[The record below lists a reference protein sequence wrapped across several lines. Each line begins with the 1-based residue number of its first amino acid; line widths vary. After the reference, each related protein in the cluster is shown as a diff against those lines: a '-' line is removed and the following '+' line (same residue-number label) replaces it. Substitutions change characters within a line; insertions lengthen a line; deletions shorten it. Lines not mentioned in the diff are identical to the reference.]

1 MTLRTVY
8 KKIRKVI
15 IYEIVCNITGE
26 RYIGSTI
33 QTIKERLKGHRSS
46 RGKISS
52 KPIIQRNNYQ
62 ANILETFYTRFELA
76 KLLKEQYYLDNNTNI
91 NKLRAIDL
99 YQKFLKI
106 LVDKYEKDRRKDE
119 KRINYLI
126 KFRNDNRLITRE
138 KQKEERQN
146 KKSIKCRCGGSS
158 KIDNKSHH
166 LKSKRHIIYSV
177 MEEMIATLE
186 NNLSTN
192 GK

>member
-8 KKIRKVI
+8 KRIRKVI
-15 IYEIVCNITGE
+15 IYEIVCNTTGE

-33 QTIKERLKGHRSS
+33 QNMKERLKGHICS
-46 RGKISS
+46 RGQISS
-52 KPIIQRNNYQ
+52 KPIIQRNNYEV
-62 ANILETFYTRFELA
+62 NELETFYTRFELA

-106 LVDKYEKDRRKDE
+106 LVDKYEKDRRNDE

-138 KQKEERQN
+138 KQNTQRQN
-146 KKSIKCRCGGSS
+146 QKSIKCLCGGTY
-158 KIDNKSHH
+158 KYKHQHI
-166 LKSKRHIIYSV
+166 KSKRHIIFSI

-186 NNLSTN
+186 NNLSIN